1 MWALE
6 ILLDWIYEKIENSLI
21 AVMLTSGT
29 DINRTYLNISDMNIL
44 AKIF

>member
-6 ILLDWIYEKIENSLI
+6 ILLDWVYEKFENSLI
-21 AVMLTSGT
+21 AVTLTSGT
-29 DINRTYLNISDMNIL
+29 DIDRTYLNIGDMNIL